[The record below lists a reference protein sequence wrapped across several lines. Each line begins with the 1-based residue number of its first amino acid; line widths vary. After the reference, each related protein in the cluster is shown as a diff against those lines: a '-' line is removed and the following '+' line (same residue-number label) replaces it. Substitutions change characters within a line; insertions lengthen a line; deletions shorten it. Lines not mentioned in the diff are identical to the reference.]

1 MSLATL
7 KKGDTVILNLFT
19 GVPCGVKTIEAADKN
34 TVSFETRAGISTFSK
49 KTGKQISPEPRSP
62 RFASYITE
70 DDGNFVPHN
79 KKKPDSKKKA
89 VKAEPVKP
97 SRKVNRKATKPV
109 AKKAKPEYD
118 EE

>member
-19 GVPCGVKTIEAADKN
+19 GVPCGVKTIEPADKN
-34 TVSFETRAGISTFSK
+34 TVTFETRARISTFSK
-49 KTGKQISPEPRSP
+49 KYGKQIRPEPRSP

-79 KKKPDSKKKA
+79 KKKPNSKKKT
-89 VKAEPVKP
+89 VRVEPVKP
-97 SRKVNRKATKPV
+97 SRKVNRKA
-109 AKKAKPEYD
+109 KPEYD